1 LEGAGDRLGSPLDK
15 KPRGILNKGTMETY
29 DPETAPDA
37 AEWLELEEDERVSR
51 VSAYHRH
58 AKIKL
63 PNLQVHA
70 ALHSVVENQIAEE
83 LQTVR
88 ETVARLQAEGL
99 SRHDAI
105 HAVGSVLVA
114 RLQALMREGAQ
125 AQFAVETYFQ
135 ELRSLTAEGW
145 LKS

>member
-1 LEGAGDRLGSPLDK
+1 
-15 KPRGILNKGTMETY
+15 METY
-29 DPETAPDA
+29 DPETAPDT
-37 AEWLELEEDERVSR
+37 AEWLELEEDERISR

-63 PNLQVHA
+63 PNLKIHA

-105 HAVGSVLVA
+105 HAVGSVLVI
-114 RLQALMREGAQ
+114 RLQALMREGAR
-125 AQFAVETYFQ
+125 AQFEVEAYFQ
-135 ELRSLTAEGW
+135 DLRSLSAEGW
-145 LKS
+145 LQKGS

>member
-1 LEGAGDRLGSPLDK
+1 
-15 KPRGILNKGTMETY
+15 METY
-29 DPETAPDA
+29 DPEAAPDA
-37 AEWLELEEDERVSR
+37 AEWLELEEDERIRR

-63 PNLQVHA
+63 PNLNIHA

-105 HAVGSVLVA
+105 HAVGSVLVGC
-114 RLQALMREGAQ
+114 LQALLLEGAP
-125 AQFAVETYFQ
+125 AQFEVEAYFQ
-135 ELRSLTAEGW
+135 DLRSLTARGW
-145 LKS
+145 LNKGS

>member
-1 LEGAGDRLGSPLDK
+1 M
-15 KPRGILNKGTMETY
+15 KPY
-29 DPETAPDA
+29 DPEKMPKP
-37 AEWLELEEDERVSR
+37 AEWLELEEDERIR
-51 VSAYHRH
+51 RISAYHRH

-63 PNLQVHA
+63 PNLNIHA

-105 HAVGSVLVA
+105 HAVGSVLVG

-125 AQFAVETYFQ
+125 AQFEVEAYFQ
-135 ELRSLTAEGW
+135 DLRSLTAGGW
-145 LKS
+145 LKKGS

>member
-1 LEGAGDRLGSPLDK
+1 
-15 KPRGILNKGTMETY
+15 METY

-51 VSAYHRH
+51 VSDYHRH

-63 PNLQVHA
+63 PNLTIHA
-70 ALHSVVENQIAEE
+70 ALHAVVENQIAEE

-105 HAVGSVLVA
+105 HAVASVLVL
-114 RLQALMREGAQ
+114 RLQALMRQGPR
-125 AQFAVETYFQ
+125 AQFEIEAYSRD
-135 ELRSLTAEGW
+135 LRSLTAEGW
-145 LKS
+145 LKKG

>member
-1 LEGAGDRLGSPLDK
+1 
-15 KPRGILNKGTMETY
+15 METY

-63 PNLQVHA
+63 PNLNIHA
-70 ALHSVVENQIAEE
+70 ALHAVVENQIAEE
-83 LQTVR
+83 LQAVR
-88 ETVARLQAEGL
+88 ETVARLQTEGL

-105 HAVGSVLVA
+105 HAVGSVLVV
-114 RLQALMREGAQ
+114 RLQALMLEGPR
-125 AQFAVETYFQ
+125 AQFAVEAYSQ
-135 ELRSLTAEGW
+135 DLRSLTAQGW
-145 LKS
+145 LKKG

>member
-1 LEGAGDRLGSPLDK
+1 
-15 KPRGILNKGTMETY
+15 
-29 DPETAPDA
+29 
-37 AEWLELEEDERVSR
+37 
-51 VSAYHRH
+51 
-58 AKIKL
+58 
-63 PNLQVHA
+63 VHA

-105 HAVGSVLVA
+105 HAVGSVLVGC
-114 RLQALMREGAQ
+114 LQALMREGAP
-125 AQFAVETYFQ
+125 AQFEVEAYFQ
-135 ELRSLTAEGW
+135 DLRSLTAAGW

>member
-1 LEGAGDRLGSPLDK
+1 
-15 KPRGILNKGTMETY
+15 METY
-29 DPETAPDA
+29 DPETAPDTA
-37 AEWLELEEDERVSR
+37 AWLELEEDERILRIAS
-51 VSAYHRH
+51 YHRRE
-58 AKIKL
+58 KVKL

-105 HAVGSVLVA
+105 HAVGSVLVGC
-114 RLQALMREGAQ
+114 LQALMREGAP
-125 AQFAVETYFQ
+125 AQFEVEAYFQ
-135 ELRSLTAEGW
+135 DLRSLTASGW
-145 LKS
+145 LNKGS

>member
-1 LEGAGDRLGSPLDK
+1 MK
-15 KPRGILNKGTMETY
+15 TY

-37 AEWLELEEDERVSR
+37 AEWLELEEDERVSQ

-63 PNLQVHA
+63 PNLTIHA
-70 ALHSVVENQIAEE
+70 ALHAVVENQIAEE

-105 HAVGSVLVA
+105 HAVASVLVV
-114 RLQALMREGAQ
+114 RLQALMRQGPR
-125 AQFAVETYFQ
+125 AQFAVEAYSQ
-135 ELRSLTAEGW
+135 DLRSLTAQGW
-145 LKS
+145 LKKG